1 MQNENVIKAL
11 AEICGTSEIGY
22 SADNMWYSQKLS
34 MPSLCKKLKNVM
46 NAEDIRG
53 TVLVATDDEIIWASG
68 TRSKDINGETVS
80 PLTVYSQGA

>member
-1 MQNENVIKAL
+1 MRNIGNRIFGRQYVVQPKAEY
-11 AEICGTSEIGY
+11 AEFV
-22 SADNMWYSQKLS
+22 Q
-34 MPSLCKKLKNVM
+34 KLKNVM

-80 PLTVYSQGA
+80 PVTVYSQGA